1 MANIVV
7 VWELGA
13 GLGHLSRLAI
23 IINRLEALGHN
34 LTLVLNDPTNLDVV
48 KLPESLLV
56 LPAPSFKT
64 PPAKKQPTVSLPCI
78 LQTRGF
84 QGPKVLRGIVRSW
97 HGIFQV
103 TKPDLLIFDYAP
115 TALLAARG
123 LSCPKV
129 IIGSGFAELEPGIP
143 CEMMR
148 TDLKEA
154 PRMTKMME
162 ARVVEVTN
170 FICDELDY
178 PKVKFLSD
186 LYQNDLSL
194 ITTLPEL
201 DQYKRNPEKNLYLD
215 LDNKSENNSYLPWR
229 NLSGKRIFAYLRM
242 GHNGTIETLDALVEL
257 KQDVICYCADA
268 PPKLIETYRRKGL
281 QMSSEPLDTMR
292 QLSNADLVVSS
303 AGKGLISESLIAGIP
318 LLLLP
323 IHMEQRMN
331 ASKVKN
337 LGAGLSVGTKVSP
350 QIIKKMIKRVLDEK
364 DYKLNAQK
372 VAARYMNGQH
382 LSSPDKM
389 IERINELLD

>member
-7 VWELGA
+7 AWELGA

-48 KLPESLLV
+48 KLPASLLV

-84 QGPKVLRGIVRSW
+84 QGPKVLRGMVRSW

-123 LSCPKV
+123 LSCSKV

-154 PRMTKMME
+154 PRMTTMME

-178 PKVKFLSD
+178 PKVKYLSD
-186 LYQNDLSL
+186 LYQNDLAL

-201 DQYKRNPEKNLYLD
+201 DQYKRNPEKSLYLD
-215 LDNKSENNSYLPWR
+215 LDNKSENNAYLPWR
-229 NLSGKRIFAYLRM
+229 NLNGKRIFVYLKI

-257 KQDVICYCADA
+257 KQDVVCYCAEA
-268 PPKLIETYRRKGL
+268 PARLIEAYRRKGL

-292 QLSNADLVVSS
+292 QLTNADLIISHG
-303 AGKGLISESLIAGIP
+303 GKGLISEGLLSGVP

-323 IHMEQRMN
+323 TQMEQRMN
-331 ASKVKN
+331 ASKVKA
-337 LGAGLSVGTKVSP
+337 LGAGLSAGAKISP
-350 QIIKKMIKRVLDEK
+350 QIIKKMIKRLLDEEE
-364 DYKLNAQK
+364 YKLNAQN
-372 VAARYMNGQH
+372 VAARYEGGQH
-382 LSSPDKM
+382 LSSPDRM
-389 IERINELLD
+389 IERIVELID

>member
-7 VWELGA
+7 AWELGA

-34 LTLVLNDPTNLDVV
+34 LALVLNDPTNLDVV
-48 KLPESLLV
+48 NLPESLLV

-97 HGIFQV
+97 HGIFQI
-103 TKPDLLIFDYAP
+103 TQPDLLIFDYAP

-123 LSCPKV
+123 LTCPKV

-154 PRMTKMME
+154 PRMTKTME
-162 ARVVEVTN
+162 ARIVEVTN
-170 FICDELDY
+170 FICAELDY
-178 PKVKFLSD
+178 PRVKFLSD

-201 DQYKRNPEKNLYLD
+201 DQYKRNPEKSLYLD
-215 LDNKSENNSYLPWR
+215 LDNKSETNAYLPWR
-229 NLSGKRIFAYLRM
+229 NLNGKRIFAYLRI
-242 GHNGTIETLDALVEL
+242 GQSGVIETLEALAEIR
-257 KQDVICYCADA
+257 QDVVCYCADA
-268 PPKLIETYRRKGL
+268 PARLVETYRRKGL
-281 QMSSEPLDTMR
+281 QMSVEPLDTQQ
-292 QLSNADLVVSS
+292 QLNSADLVISH
-303 AGKGLISESLIAGIP
+303 AGKGLISESLIAGKP
-318 LLLLP
+318 LMLLP
-323 IHMEQRMN
+323 THMEQRMN
-331 ASKVKN
+331 ASKVKA
-337 LGAGLSVGTKVSP
+337 LGAGLSAGGNFSP
-350 QIIKKMIKRVLDEK
+350 QIIKKMIKRLLDEK
-364 DYKLNAQK
+364 EYTLNAQK
-372 VAARYMNGQH
+372 VAARYEGEQQ
-382 LSSPDKM
+382 LSSPDQM
-389 IERINELLD
+389 IERIVELLD